1 MFPSIKLQLLA
12 VVFCCLL
19 AEDSRGEDWPH
30 WRGPLLDGIGQAKTL
45 PDEWSETKNVLWK
58 TPLPAAG
65 SSTPIVIEG
74 KIFLTLE
81 FESQVMLLCF
91 GENGKERWRRKVCD
105 SKGKGNG
112 EKTNASPSPVS
123 DGQRV
128 IVMTG
133 TGEVVAFSLQG
144 KETWR
149 FNAQERYGKFRLG
162 FGFHVTPVLH
172 EGRLYLQLIHAGAAL
187 LACVSPNTGAELW
200 RVDRKS
206 DGVAECLH
214 SYASPTA
221 HRHGDVNVVITHGND
236 YCIGHDPATGKEL
249 WRIGGLNPKDRYNR
263 TLRFVASPV
272 VHEGLVV
279 APSAKGRGVVGVRL
293 AKAEGLILKG
303 GQGELW
309 RTDKGT
315 TDVTS
320 PLVYQGIAYFCKENG
335 TVLCLDVLTGEQLYQ
350 ERFHG
355 QTYRGSPV
363 AANGRVIFTA
373 RDGTFTVLKAGRTYE
388 VLAKNKLAD
397 QFTASPV
404 IVNERLYL
412 RGHENLYAIGLK

>member
-1 MFPSIKLQLLA
+1 MMKLPFFPLL
-12 VVFCCLL
+12 LL
-19 AEDSRGEDWPH
+19 LTWAASLHGEDWPH
-30 WRGPLLDGIGQAKTL
+30 WRGPLLDGVGQAKTL

-65 SSTPIVIEG
+65 SSTPIVISG
-74 KIFLTLE
+74 NILLTVE
-81 FESQVMLLCF
+81 FEGQVMLLCF
-91 GENGKERWRRKVCD
+91 GEDGKERWRRKACD

-112 EKTNASPSPVS
+112 ERTGASPSPVS

-133 TGEVVAFSLQG
+133 TGEVVAFSLEG
-144 KETWR
+144 KEVWR

-172 EGRLYLQLIHAGAAL
+172 ESRLYLQLIHAGAAL
-187 LACVSPNTGAELW
+187 LACVSPETGKEIW

-221 HRHGDVNVVITHGND
+221 HRHGDVNVVVTHGND
-236 YCIGHDPATGKEL
+236 YCIGHDPDTGKEL

-272 VHEGLVV
+272 VHQGLVI

-293 AKAEGLILKG
+293 AKAKGLILKG

-309 RTDKGT
+309 RIDKGT

-320 PLVYQGIAYFCKENG
+320 PLVYQDILYLCKENG
-335 TVLCLDVLTGEQLYQ
+335 TVLCLDALTGEQLYQ

-363 AANGRVIFTA
+363 AMNGRVLFTA
-373 RDGTFTVLKAGRTYE
+373 RDGTFTLMKAGRKYE
-388 VLAKNKLAD
+388 ILAKNKLKD

-412 RGHENLYAIGLK
+412 RGYKNLYAIGRK

>member
-1 MFPSIKLQLLA
+1 MKQRLFTLL
-12 VVFCCLL
+12 LL
-19 AEDSRGEDWPH
+19 LFWAASLLGEDWPH

-65 SSTPIVIEG
+65 SSTPIVIKG
-74 KIFLTLE
+74 NIFLTLE
-81 FESQVMLLCF
+81 FEKQVLLLCF
-91 GENGKERWRRKVCD
+91 DKDGKESWRRKVCE
-105 SKGKGNG
+105 SNGKGNG
-112 EKTNASPSPVS
+112 ERTNASPSPVS

-133 TGEVVAFSLQG
+133 TGEVVAFSLDG
-144 KETWR
+144 KEAWR

-162 FGFHVTPVLH
+162 FGFHVTPILH
-172 EGRLYLQLIHAGAAL
+172 ESRLYLQLIHAGAAL
-187 LACVSPNTGAELW
+187 LACVSPETGAELW
-200 RVDRKS
+200 KVERKS

-221 HRHGDVNVVITHGND
+221 HRHDEVNVVITHGND
-236 YCIGHDPATGKEL
+236 YCIGHDPADGKEL

-272 VHEGLVV
+272 VHAGLVI
-279 APSAKGRGVVGVRL
+279 APSAKGRGMVGVRL
-293 AKAEGLILKG
+293 SEAKGLIMKG
-303 GQGELW
+303 AKGELW

-320 PLVYQGIAYFCKENG
+320 PLVYQGVVYFCKENG
-335 TVLCLDVLTGEQLYQ
+335 TVLCLDAITGEQLYQ

-373 RDGTFTVLKAGRTYE
+373 RDGTFTVLNAGRSYE
-388 VLAKNKLAD
+388 IIAKNKLKD

-404 IVNERLYL
+404 IVDERLYL
-412 RGHENLYAIGLK
+412 RGYENLYAIGLK

>member
-1 MFPSIKLQLLA
+1 MNPHPFTFVLFCLFA
-12 VVFCCLL
+12 V
-19 AEDSRGEDWPH
+19 AGHGADWPH
-30 WRGPLLDGIGQAKTL
+30 WRGPLLDGVGQAKTL

-65 SSTPIVIEG
+65 SSTPIVIKGNILFTVEL
-74 KIFLTLE
+74 KSEVL
-81 FESQVMLLCF
+81 LLCI
-91 GENGKERWRRKVCD
+91 GEDGKERWRRKVCD
-105 SKGKGNG
+105 SRGKGNG
-112 EKTNASPSPVS
+112 ERTNASPSPVS

-128 IVMTG
+128 IAMTG
-133 TGEVVAFSLQG
+133 TGEVVAFSLGG
-144 KETWR
+144 KEVWR

-187 LACVSPNTGAELW
+187 LASVSPETGEALW
-200 RVDRKS
+200 QVERKS
-206 DGVAECLH
+206 DGVAECEH

-221 HRHGDVNVVITHGND
+221 HRHGEVNVVITHGND
-236 YCIGHDPATGKEL
+236 YCIGHEPATGKEL

-272 VHEGLVV
+272 VHEGLVI
-279 APSAKGRGVVGVRL
+279 APSAKGRGVVCVRL
-293 AKAEGLILKG
+293 AKATGLIMKG
-303 GQGELW
+303 GAGELW
-309 RTDKGT
+309 RIDKGT

-320 PLVYQGIAYFCKENG
+320 PLVYQGIVYLCRENG
-335 TVLCLDVLTGEQLYQ
+335 TVLCLDALTGEQLYQ

-363 AANGRVIFTA
+363 AMNGRVLFTA

-388 VLAKNKLAD
+388 ILAKNKLDD

-412 RGHENLYAIGLK
+412 RGYGNLYAIGRK